1 MHARAD
7 ALFVE
12 AERLALD
19 AKASPIARYHTCSPQ
34 NATKMGVS
42 DTLDPKAPVSLPD
55 FGRIPGPSLEERI
68 ILLYA
73 SREK

>member
-12 AERLALD
+12 AEQLALI

-34 NATKMGVS
+34 DATKMGVP
-42 DTLDPKAPVSLPD
+42 DTLDPEAPISLPD
-55 FGRIPGPSLEERI
+55 FG
-68 ILLYA
+68 
-73 SREK
+73 